1 MKKFKIIIV
10 LFAFLVSMIA
20 GCTDNREKET
30 EEKSIHVLEDSLEEL
45 LTTSTN
51 TKYGSNVENFRVV
64 DVNVLEKSWFVTF
77 LFEKDSVNWHA
88 VMYAEKMPDDNY
100 ELGFLDG
107 TKLTNHDPISIYN
120 MVSETISDNIK
131 KRIHIVTGSINDH
144 RVNTI
149 YISYPNG
156 EVSGIKVGANQT
168 IYTEIAIGMEGY
180 PASVTAVSD
189 NGEVLF
195 EKKY

>member
-1 MKKFKIIIV
+1 MKKCKIIV
-10 LFAFLVSMIA
+10 LFVLLVSMIS
-20 GCTDNREKET
+20 GCTENRNKEMDV
-30 EEKSIHVLEDSLEEL
+30 KSMHGVEDSLEEL
-45 LTTSTN
+45 LTTTAN
-51 TKYGSNVENFRVV
+51 LKFGGTIKNIRVS
-64 DVNVLEKSWFVTF
+64 DVNVLEKSCFVTF

-107 TKLTNHDPISIYN
+107 MKLTNHDPISIYN

-131 KRIHIVTGSINDH
+131 KRIHVVTGSINDH

-156 EVSGIKVGANQT
+156 EVSGIKVGRNQT
-168 IYTEIAIGMEGY
+168 IYTEIAIGIEGY

>member
-1 MKKFKIIIV
+1 MKKIKILV
-10 LFAFLVSMIA
+10 FFLFLVGMIA
-20 GCTDNREKET
+20 GCTDSREKET
-30 EEKSIHVLEDSLEEL
+30 EDKSIHVLEDSLEEL
-45 LTTSTN
+45 LTTSTK
-51 TKYGSNVENFRVV
+51 TKYGSNVESLRVV
-64 DVNVLEKSWFVTF
+64 DVNVLEKSCFVTF

-88 VMYAEKMPDDNY
+88 VMYAEKMSDDNY

-107 TKLTNHDPISIYN
+107 MKLTNHDPISIYN

-131 KRIHIVTGSINDH
+131 KRIHVVTGSINDH

-156 EVSGIKVGANQT
+156 EVSGIKVGRNQT
-168 IYTEIAIGMEGY
+168 IYTEIAIGIEGY

-195 EKKY
+195 EKRY

>member
-30 EEKSIHVLEDSLEEL
+30 EDKSVHVLEDSLEEL
-45 LTTSTN
+45 LTTSAK
-51 TKYGSNVENFRVV
+51 TKFGSNVKNIRVA
-64 DVNVLEKSWFVTF
+64 DVSVLGKSSFVTY
-77 LFEKDSVNWHA
+77 LFEKDSVNWHG
-88 VMYAEKMPDDNY
+88 VMYAEKMPNDNY
-100 ELGFLDG
+100 ELGFIHG
-107 TKLTNHDPISIYN
+107 TKRTNHDPISIYN
-120 MVSETISDNIK
+120 MVSETISDK

-149 YISYPNG
+149 YISYPDG
-156 EVSGIKVGANQT
+156 EVSGIKAGPNQT
-168 IYTEIAIGMEGY
+168 IYTEIAIGIEGY
-180 PASVTAVSD
+180 PASVTAVSES
-189 NGEVLF
+189 GEVLF

>member
-1 MKKFKIIIV
+1 MKKCKIIV
-10 LFAFLVSMIA
+10 LFVLLVSMIS
-20 GCTDNREKET
+20 GCTENRDKEMDV
-30 EEKSIHVLEDSLEEL
+30 KSMHGVEDSLEEL
-45 LTTSTN
+45 LTTTAN
-51 TKYGSNVENFRVV
+51 LKFGGT
-64 DVNVLEKSWFVTF
+64 
-77 LFEKDSVNWHA
+77 
-88 VMYAEKMPDDNY
+88 

-107 TKLTNHDPISIYN
+107 MKLTNHDPISIYN

-131 KRIHIVTGSINDH
+131 KRIHVVTGSINDH

-156 EVSGIKVGANQT
+156 EVSGIKVGRDQT
-168 IYTEIAIGMEGY
+168 IYTEIAIGIEGY

>member
-1 MKKFKIIIV
+1 MKKSKIIV
-10 LFAFLVSMIA
+10 LFVLLVSMIS
-20 GCTDNREKET
+20 GCTENRDKEMDV
-30 EEKSIHVLEDSLEEL
+30 KSMHGVEDSLEEL
-45 LTTSTN
+45 LTTTANLKYGGN
-51 TKYGSNVENFRVV
+51 TKNIRVV
-64 DVNVLEKSWFVTF
+64 DVNVSEKSCFVTF

-120 MVSETISDNIK
+120 MVSETIYDNIK
-131 KRIHIVTGSINDH
+131 KRIHVVTGSINDH

-156 EVSGIKVGANQT
+156 EVSGIKVGRNQT
-168 IYTEIAIGMEGY
+168 IYTEIAIGIEGY